1 MFLGAYETSK
11 FSSFLVVKIAR
22 DSRRLV
28 VGYWLIKWYQLDM
41 NQKLFQALTSQ
52 RSWTRSLMTQSEN
65 PSSHDMCESKL
76 YWVSFKP
83 DRGPRTQKDSKQK
96 KTKPRAVCKIYFQS
110 MVIIFQRKNLNDAL
124 LNRHKLLIV
133 KFDENEN
140 TVRKKVEKHHT
151 NPTNNNHKS
160 FNFIKS
166 RRDLKYLTQIFRW
179 NIRGICCK

>member
-1 MFLGAYETSK
+1 
-11 FSSFLVVKIAR
+11 
-22 DSRRLV
+22 
-28 VGYWLIKWYQLDM
+28 
-41 NQKLFQALTSQ
+41 
-52 RSWTRSLMTQSEN
+52 
-65 PSSHDMCESKL
+65 
-76 YWVSFKP
+76 
-83 DRGPRTQKDSKQK
+83 
-96 KTKPRAVCKIYFQS
+96 

-166 RRDLKYLTQIFRW
+166 RRDLKKHKFFGEILEEFVV
-179 NIRGICCK
+179 NKEME